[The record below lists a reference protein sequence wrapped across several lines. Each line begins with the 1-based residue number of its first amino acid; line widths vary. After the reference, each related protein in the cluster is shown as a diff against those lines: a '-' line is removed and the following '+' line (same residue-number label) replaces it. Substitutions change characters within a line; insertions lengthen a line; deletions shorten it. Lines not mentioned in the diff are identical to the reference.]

1 MMASKLRTTMKVSE
15 RLGVGEGQ
23 VESTDE
29 VEADFPSRAKAF

>member
-1 MMASKLRTTMKVSE
+1 MMASKLRTTMKMSE
-15 RLGVGEGQ
+15 RLVLEKDR